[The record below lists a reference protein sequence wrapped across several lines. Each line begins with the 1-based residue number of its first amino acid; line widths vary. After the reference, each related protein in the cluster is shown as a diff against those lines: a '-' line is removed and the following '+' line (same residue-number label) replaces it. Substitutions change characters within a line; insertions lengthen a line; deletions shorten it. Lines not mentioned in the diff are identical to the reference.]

1 MEKKDEKDRP
11 RISKRPQRYRF
22 FLNPYQDVRFSKCPQ
37 CTNKTGQRKLPLFIH
52 IPPDQPVFLNK
63 TCRYCAHCDL
73 LIAHRNELDK
83 LVKHILTMI
92 NSELP
97 GDEYLVVGTV
107 DRPVWKRIREENI
120 PPHEWVEMVYIF
132 KEAVTFTPVG
142 GWG

>member
-1 MEKKDEKDRP
+1 
-11 RISKRPQRYRF
+11 
-22 FLNPYQDVRFSKCPQ
+22 
-37 CTNKTGQRKLPLFIH
+37 
-52 IPPDQPVFLNK
+52 
-63 TCRYCAHCDL
+63 
-73 LIAHRNELDK
+73 
-83 LVKHILTMI
+83 MI